1 MEKQLGGKKI
11 KNMGSRRQVMS
22 GTALHTKGGLK
33 KKDLKKKD
41 GRIISREK
49 SKNATKNKALSDWR
63 NAMKKA
69 RKDLGITKFEL
80 VKKGSKLYKLT
91 KKIYEEDK

>member
-11 KNMGSRRQVMS
+11 KSVGSRRQVMS
-22 GTALHTKGGLK
+22 GSAVKTKGGLK

-41 GRIISREK
+41 GRIISIEK

-69 RKDLGITKFEL
+69 RKDLGITDFVL

-91 KKIYEEDK
+91 KKIYEENK